1 MPAGTNCAA
10 SSSPAP
16 RALGLAHAAALAAG
30 IMIGATVF
38 VQASEVSRALSKPWA
53 ILAAWAAAGA
63 LTLAGALTCAE
74 LARLY
79 PRTGGVYVFL
89 RETVSPAAAFL
100 WGWAMFWLMHSGIVA
115 AIALIAARYS
125 GFTASL
131 SEPAI
136 RAIAIGYIAVF
147 SALNYRGVRPAAN
160 AQVALTT
167 IKVAAVAGLIGFI
180 AVAAHGAR
188 QVIPSPAS
196 APGLGAFV
204 LATSAALFAFGGW
217 HMVTYAAGETR
228 QPTRVI
234 PRALWLAVGIVTV
247 CYLGLNAAYL
257 RALPLERI
265 RASSRVAAEAAG
277 VLGGPAAAAAIAAL
291 VVISALGSLNG
302 VILAGPRVYLAMAAD
317 GLAPQALAAVHAR
330 FATPARAI
338 VLQALW
344 SSVLVAVG
352 SYRSL
357 FTGVVYLEW
366 SFFALMAV
374 GLLRHRRRWHTP
386 AAVLL
391 AGGVIVV
398 ATVARAGPAGA
409 LAILLLL
416 ATGVPAYYGL
426 ARRARTRSHATHH

>member
-1 MPAGTNCAA
+1 MSAGTNSVGAF
-10 SSSPAP
+10 SPEP
-16 RALGLAHAAALAAG
+16 KLLGLSHAAALAVG

-38 VQASEVSRALSKPWA
+38 VQASEVSSALSNPSA

-131 SEPAI
+131 GEPAI
-136 RAIAIGYIAVF
+136 RAIAAGYIALF
-147 SALNYRGVRPAAN
+147 SALNYLGLRPAAN
-160 AQVALTT
+160 AQLALTSV
-167 IKVAAVAGLIGFI
+167 KVVAIAGLIGFI
-180 AVAAHGAR
+180 AFAAHGA
-188 QVIPSPAS
+188 PAQAPAAAS
-196 APGLGAFV
+196 WPGLGAFG
-204 LATSAALFAFGGW
+204 LATAAALFAFGGW

-234 PRALWLAVGIVTV
+234 PRALWIAVAVVTLA
-247 CYLGLNAAYL
+247 YLGLNAAYL

-291 VVISALGSLNG
+291 VVVSALGSLNG

-317 GLAPQALAAVHAR
+317 GLAPKALAAVHAR

-338 VLQALW
+338 VLQAGW

-366 SFFALMAV
+366 SFFALMAF

-386 AAVLL
+386 AVVLL
-391 AGGVIVV
+391 AGGIAVV
-398 ATVARAGPAGA
+398 ATVARAGPEGA

-426 ARRARTRSHATHH
+426 ARHQRARTYATHR